1 MQPEAIKSL
10 ARETARGIKTEED
23 LHTFRQALTR
33 VSIEA
38 ALNAEFDEHLGYA
51 RHE

>member
-10 ARETARGIKTEED
+10 ARETARGIKTQED

-38 ALNAEFDEHLGYA
+38 ALNAELNEH
-51 RHE
+51 R